1 MAQRKFPRV
10 STDLQ
15 AVALLGLDDAV
26 TLEVKQLS
34 MGGCLLSSDDLFD
47 TSRLNNL
54 TFSIQGISI
63 NAVANPIYCTMRG
76 SKVFWGVS
84 FAKLSPIAS
93 YYLNKF
99 INKQIELFGELK
111 GTSLSPVNR

>member
-1 MAQRKFPRV
+1 MAQRKFPRI
-10 STDLQ
+10 STNLQ
-15 AVALLGLDDAV
+15 AVALLGMDDTV

-54 TFSIQGISI
+54 TFKVQGISI
-63 NAVANPIYCTMRG
+63 NAVANPIYCTIRE

-93 YYLNKF
+93 YYLKKF
-99 INKQIELFGELK
+99 IKKQLEIFGELK
-111 GTSLSPVNR
+111 GPLLSTENR